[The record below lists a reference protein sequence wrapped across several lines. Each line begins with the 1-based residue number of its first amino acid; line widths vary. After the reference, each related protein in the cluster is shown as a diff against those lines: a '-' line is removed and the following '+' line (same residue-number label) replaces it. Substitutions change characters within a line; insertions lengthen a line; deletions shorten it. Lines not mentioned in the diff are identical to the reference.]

1 MELKEYILNNPE
13 LKALAE
19 VGNDAGIVEKL
30 NKVSEEILIDREYLE
45 PNFIVSLSASAYS
58 AAFQKQNAELIA
70 FWQTIVIAST
80 GFTSPVKST
89 DPNLLQQL
97 GAAKQQGLIT
107 DEQINYYAKRPG
119 TVSERE
125 WNRLVTLDEV
135 SNLFLNDRSP
145 VKG

>member
-1 MELKEYILNNPE
+1 MELKEYILSDPE
-13 LKALAE
+13 LKALADA
-19 VGNDAGIVEKL
+19 GNDSGIVEKL
-30 NKVSEEILIDREYLE
+30 NKVSEEILIAREYLE
-45 PNFIVSLSASAYS
+45 PNLIVSLSVSAYS
-58 AAFQKQNAELIA
+58 AAFQKQNTGLIA

-97 GAAKQQGLIT
+97 SAAKQQGLIT

-119 TVSERE
+119 TISERE
-125 WNRLVTLDEV
+125 WGRLVTLDEI
-135 SNLFLNDRSP
+135 SNLFLDDRNP